1 MKALKVDGVFGV
13 NTKKRMQRWLKVK
26 QDGIVKSQTI
36 KALQRR
42 VGAKIDGKWGKG
54 TTQKLQTYL
63 KKHGQSG
70 FKIDGVFGKATKK
83 ALQRFL
89 NVYFKNQ
96 IDPKPVPPKPVPPTP
111 VPTDKAAAIVAMAK
125 ACAYAYGSKLSTY
138 SYKKGKPKAGYKTAL
153 NKAYPNRSKW
163 SARPRAGASCDVF
176 VGTVIRAS
184 GIDKSFPRGLDGV
197 QKHCKGNSK
206 WKDTGIKSFKQLKPG
221 DVVFCQYSGGGHIY
235 IYLGDGLVANAHYKA
250 HGGTY
255 GIVEKLSSMKAPSK
269 CKTFK
274 VYRAR

>member
-1 MKALKVDGVFGV
+1 MKALSV
-13 NTKKRMQRWLKVK
+13 NGKFDQATKKRAQKWLKVK
-26 QDGIVKSQTI
+26 EDGIFKTQSI

-42 VGAKIDGKWGKG
+42 VGAIIDGKWGKG
-54 TTQKLQTYL
+54 TTKKLQTYL
-63 KKHGQSG
+63 NKKIAA
-70 FKIDGVFGKATKK
+70 KLKVDGVFGKASKK
-83 ALQRFL
+83 AFQRFL

-96 IDPKPVPPKPVPPTP
+96 IDPEPVPPTPVPPTP

-125 ACAYAYGSKLSTY
+125 ECAYAYGTKLSTY
-138 SYKKGKPKAGYKTAL
+138 SYAKGKPKAGYKTAL
-153 NKAYPNRSKW
+153 NKAYPNRKAW

-176 VGTVIRAS
+176 VGTVLRAS

-197 QKHCKGNSK
+197 QEHCKGNSK
-206 WKDTGIKSFKQLKPG
+206 WQDTGIKSFKQLKPG

-235 IYLGDGLVANAHYKA
+235 IYLGNGLVANAHYKA

-255 GIVEKLSSMKAPSK
+255 GIQEKLSSMKAPSK

>member
-42 VGAKIDGKWGKG
+42 VGAAKIDGKWGKG

-63 KKHGQSG
+63 NKKIAA
-70 FKIDGVFGKATKK
+70 KLKVDGVFGKASKK

-89 NVYFKNQ
+89 NAYFKNQ
-96 IDPKPVPPKPVPPTP
+96 IDPAPKPVPPTP
-111 VPTDKAAAIVAMAK
+111 VPTDKAAAIVAKAK
-125 ACAYAYGSKLSTY
+125 ECAYAYGSKLSTY
-138 SYKKGKPKAGYKTAL
+138 SYAKGKPKAGYKTAL

-176 VGTVIRAS
+176 VGTVLRAS

-197 QKHCKGNSK
+197 LKHCKGNSK
-206 WKDTGIKSFKQLKPG
+206 WQDTGIKSFKQLKPG

-235 IYLGDGLVANAHYKA
+235 IYLGNGLVANAHYKA

-255 GIVEKLSSMKAPSK
+255 GIQEKLSSMKAPSK

>member
-63 KKHGQSG
+63 NKKIAAGL
-70 FKIDGVFGKATKK
+70 KVDGVFGKASKK

-96 IDPKPVPPKPVPPTP
+96 IDPAPKPVPPTP
-111 VPTDKAAAIVAMAK
+111 VPADKAAAIVAMAK
-125 ACAYAYGSKLSTY
+125 ECAYAYGSKLSTY

-176 VGTVIRAS
+176 VGTVLRAS

-197 QKHCKGNSK
+197 LKHCKGNSK
-206 WKDTGIKSFKQLKPG
+206 WQDTGIKSFKQLKPG

-235 IYLGDGLVANAHYKA
+235 IYLGNGLVANAHYKA

-255 GIVEKLSSMKAPSK
+255 GIQEKLSSMKKPSK